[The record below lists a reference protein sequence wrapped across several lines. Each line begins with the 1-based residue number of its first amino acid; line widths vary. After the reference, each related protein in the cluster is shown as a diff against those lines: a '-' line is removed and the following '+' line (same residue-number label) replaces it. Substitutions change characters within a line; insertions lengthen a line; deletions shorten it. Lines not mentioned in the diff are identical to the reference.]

1 MLRNETVE
9 PRGRLSPFKANLK
22 KTLQAAVFSAPIEK
36 QAQIQYIFFMDL
48 LKKLEE
54 CENRYKVVQEMVL
67 DPNLVKDQKK
77 YKDTMREN
85 GYLSELSELY
95 AQYRKVL
102 QGIKDAK
109 EMITAEDDVEMKEM
123 AREEL
128 KSLEEEQPK
137 LEEEIKLKLVPPDP
151 LDEKNIILE
160 IRSAAGGDEATLFVR
175 DLWEM
180 YCHLADRKGWK
191 YEVMEQQET
200 EVGGFNKIVTSI
212 SGKFVYGTLRWESGV
227 HRVQRVPATESQG
240 RLQTST
246 ATVAVLPEA
255 EETEIEIKPGDVRID
270 VMRAGGPGGQC
281 VNTTDSAVRLTHIPT
296 GIVVIQQDEKSQIKN
311 KEKAF
316 RVLRARLFDLEE
328 SKKQAERAAARSSM
342 VGSGARSE
350 KIRTYNYPQD
360 RVTDHRINY
369 SQHNLPAFMMGDMDA
384 MLDALNVYAK
394 EEQLKADITTLGND

>member
-1 MLRNETVE
+1 MYL
-9 PRGRLSPFKANLK
+9 
-22 KTLQAAVFSAPIEK
+22 LQ
-36 QAQIQYIFFMDL
+36 
-48 LKKLEE
+48 KLEE
-54 CENRYKVVQEMVL
+54 CENRYKIVQEMVL
-67 DPNLVKDQKK
+67 DPNLVKDQKQ

-95 AQYRKVL
+95 AQYKKVL

-180 YCHLADRKGWK
+180 YCHLADRKNWK

-328 SKKQAERAAARSSM
+328 TKKQAERAAARSSM

-369 SQHNLPAFMMGDMDA
+369 SQHNLPGFMMGEMDG

>member
-1 MLRNETVE
+1 MYKFCFAKLEAQAVSFYNNKRILRLRPDIE
-9 PRGRLSPFKANLK
+9 SFK
-22 KTLQAAVFSAPIEK
+22 
-36 QAQIQYIFFMDL
+36 FFLYYGDMDL
-48 LKKLEE
+48 LKKLDE
-54 CENRYKVVQEMVL
+54 CEKRFSEVNELVM
-67 DPNLVKDQKK
+67 DANLVKDQKK
-77 YKDTMREN
+77 YKDTMREH
-85 GYLSELSELY
+85 GYLTEVCALY
-95 AQYRKVL
+95 DEYKKVL

-109 EMITAEDDVEMKEM
+109 EMITAEDDVEMREM

-128 KSLEEEQPK
+128 KELEERQPK

-160 IRSAAGGDEATLFVR
+160 IRSAAGGDEASLFVR

-180 YCHLADRKGWK
+180 YCHLADKKGWQH
-191 YEVMEQQET
+191 ETMEAQET

-212 SGKFVYGTLRWESGV
+212 SGKFVYGTIRYESGV

-246 ATVAVLPEA
+246 VTVAVLPEA
-255 EETEIEIKPGDVRID
+255 EETEIEIKDSDVRID

-311 KEKAF
+311 KAKAF

-328 SKKQAERAAARSSM
+328 SKKQAERADARKNM

-369 SQHNLPAFMMGDMDA
+369 SQHNLPSFMMGDMDD

-394 EEQLKADITTLGND
+394 EEQLKADF

>member
-1 MLRNETVE
+1 
-9 PRGRLSPFKANLK
+9 
-22 KTLQAAVFSAPIEK
+22 
-36 QAQIQYIFFMDL
+36 MDL
-48 LKKLEE
+48 IKKLDE
-54 CENRYKVVQEMVL
+54 CEKRFKEVSDFVM
-67 DPNLVKDQKK
+67 DPNLVKDPKK
-77 YKDTMREN
+77 YKDTMREH
-85 GYLSELSELY
+85 GYLTELCALY
-95 AQYRKVL
+95 DEYKKVL
-102 QGIKDAK
+102 QGIQDAK
-109 EMITAEDDVEMKEM
+109 EMITNEDDADMREM

-128 KSLEEEQPK
+128 KELEEKLPK
-137 LEEEIKLKLVPPDP
+137 LEEDIKLKLVPPDP

-160 IRSAAGGDEATLFVR
+160 IRSAAGGDEASLFVR

-180 YCHLADRKGWK
+180 YTHLAERKGWK
-191 YEVMEQQET
+191 TETMEAQET

-255 EETEIEIKPGDVRID
+255 EETEIEIKPGDVRVD

-296 GIVVIQQDEKSQIKN
+296 GLVVIQQDEKSQIKN

-328 SKKQAERAAARSSM
+328 SKKQEERAAARSSM

-350 KIRTYNYPQD
+350 KIRTYNFPQD

-369 SQHNLPAFMMGDMDA
+369 SAHNLPSFMMGEMDD

-394 EEQLKADITTLGND
+394 EEQLKSDITEL

>member
-1 MLRNETVE
+1 M
-9 PRGRLSPFKANLK
+9 G
-22 KTLQAAVFSAPIEK
+22 
-36 QAQIQYIFFMDL
+36 MDL

-54 CENRYKVVQEMVL
+54 CEARYKVVQEMVL

-85 GYLSELSELY
+85 GYLSELSTLY
-95 AQYRKVL
+95 DEYKKVL
-102 QGIKDAK
+102 QGIQDAK
-109 EMITAEDDVEMKEM
+109 EMITAEDDAEMKEM

-128 KSLEEEQPK
+128 KELEERQPK

-160 IRSAAGGDEATLFVR
+160 IRSAAGGDEASLFAR

-180 YCHLADRKGWK
+180 YTHLAENRGWK
-191 YEVMEQQET
+191 CEVMEQQET
-200 EVGGFNKIVTSI
+200 EVGGFNKIVMSI

-246 ATVAVLPEA
+246 VTVAVLPEA

-281 VNTTDSAVRLTHIPT
+281 VNTTDSAVRITHLPT
-296 GIVVIQQDEKSQIKN
+296 GIVVTCQNERSQIMNREVAMKILISKLTKIAEEAH
-311 KEKAF
+311 KENLNEIKGDQSMATWGSQIRNYVF
-316 RVLRARLFDLEE
+316 QPYTMVKDTRTGAEVGNVDAVMDGDIDVFVRAKLSQDA
-328 SKKQAERAAARSSM
+328 AEATK
-342 VGSGARSE
+342 SG
-350 KIRTYNYPQD
+350 K
-360 RVTDHRINY
+360 
-369 SQHNLPAFMMGDMDA
+369 
-384 MLDALNVYAK
+384 
-394 EEQLKADITTLGND
+394 

>member
-1 MLRNETVE
+1 
-9 PRGRLSPFKANLK
+9 
-22 KTLQAAVFSAPIEK
+22 
-36 QAQIQYIFFMDL
+36 MDL
-48 LKKLEE
+48 IKKLDE
-54 CENRYKVVQEMVL
+54 CEQRLKELNEQVL

-77 YKDTMREN
+77 YKDVMREH
-85 GYLSELSELY
+85 GHMTDVCALY
-95 AQYRKVL
+95 DEYKKVL
-102 QGIKDAK
+102 QGIKDAT
-109 EMITAEDDVEMKEM
+109 EMITMEDDQEMKEM

-128 KSLEEEQPK
+128 RQLEEQQPQ
-137 LEEEIKLKLVPPDP
+137 LEDQIKLKLIPPDP

-160 IRSAAGGDEATLFVR
+160 IRSAAGGDEASLFVR

-180 YCHLADRKGWK
+180 YCHLAERKGWK
-191 YEVMEQQET
+191 TEVMEQQET

-212 SGKFVYGTLRWESGV
+212 SGKFVYGSIRWESGV

-255 EETEIEIKPGDVRID
+255 EETEIEIKPGDVRVD

-296 GIVVIQQDEKSQIKN
+296 GLVVIQQDEKSQIKN

-328 SKKQAERAAARSSM
+328 SKKQAERAAARQGM

-360 RVTDHRINY
+360 RVTDHRINF
-369 SQHNLPAFMMGDMDA
+369 SQHNLPGFMAGDMDD

-394 EEQLKADITTLGND
+394 EEQFKELG

>member
-1 MLRNETVE
+1 
-9 PRGRLSPFKANLK
+9 
-22 KTLQAAVFSAPIEK
+22 
-36 QAQIQYIFFMDL
+36 MDL
-48 LKKLEE
+48 IKKLEDLSVRFE
-54 CENRYKVVQEMVL
+54 EVQGL
-67 DPNLVKDQKK
+67 IADPELVKDQKK
-77 YKDTMREN
+77 YKDVMREHR
-85 GYLSELSELY
+85 YLTELMELY
-95 AQYRKVL
+95 AEYKKVL
-102 QGIKDAK
+102 SGIEEATVL
-109 EMITAEDDVEMKEM
+109 ITEEEDHDMKEM

-128 KSLEEEQPK
+128 KELEEKQPV
-137 LEEEIKLKLVPPDP
+137 LEEQIKLKLIPPDP

-160 IRSAAGGDEATLFVR
+160 IRSAAGGDEASLFVR

-180 YCHLADRKGWK
+180 YIHLAERKGWST
-191 YEVMEQQET
+191 ETMEAQET

-212 SGKFVYGTLRWESGV
+212 SGSFVYGTLRWESGV

-255 EETEIEIKPGDVRID
+255 EETEIDIKPEDVRVD

-311 KEKAF
+311 KAKAW

-328 SKKQAERAAARSSM
+328 SKRQAERADARKSM

-350 KIRTYNYPQD
+350 KIRTYNFPQD
-360 RVTDHRINY
+360 RVTDHRINL
-369 SQHNLPAFMMGDMDA
+369 SLHNLPSFMMGNMDD

-394 EEQLKADITTLGND
+394 EEQLKDVSDLEG

>member
-1 MLRNETVE
+1 
-9 PRGRLSPFKANLK
+9 
-22 KTLQAAVFSAPIEK
+22 
-36 QAQIQYIFFMDL
+36 MDL

-54 CENRYKVVQEMVL
+54 CENRYKIVQEMVL

-95 AQYRKVL
+95 AQYKKVL

-180 YCHLADRKGWK
+180 YCHLADRKNWK

-328 SKKQAERAAARSSM
+328 TKKQAERAAARSNM

-369 SQHNLPAFMMGDMDA
+369 SQHNLPGFMMGEMDG

>member
-1 MLRNETVE
+1 
-9 PRGRLSPFKANLK
+9 
-22 KTLQAAVFSAPIEK
+22 
-36 QAQIQYIFFMDL
+36 MDL
-48 LKKLEE
+48 IKKLDE
-54 CENRYKVVQEMVL
+54 CEKRFKEVSDLVM
-67 DPNLVKDQKK
+67 DPNLVKDPKK
-77 YKDTMREN
+77 YKDTMREH
-85 GYLSELSELY
+85 GYLTELCALY
-95 AQYRKVL
+95 DEYKKVL
-102 QGIKDAK
+102 QGIQDAK
-109 EMITAEDDVEMKEM
+109 EMITNEDDADMREM

-128 KSLEEEQPK
+128 KELEEKLPK
-137 LEEEIKLKLVPPDP
+137 LEEDIKLKLVPPDP

-160 IRSAAGGDEATLFVR
+160 IRSAAGGDEASLFVR

-180 YCHLADRKGWK
+180 YTHLAERKGWK
-191 YEVMEQQET
+191 TETMEAQET

-255 EETEIEIKPGDVRID
+255 EETEIEIKPGDVRVD

-296 GIVVIQQDEKSQIKN
+296 GLVVIQQDEKSQIKN

-328 SKKQAERAAARSSM
+328 SKKQEERAAARSNM

-350 KIRTYNYPQD
+350 KIRTYNFPQD

-369 SQHNLPAFMMGDMDA
+369 SAHNLPSFMMGEMDD

-394 EEQLKADITTLGND
+394 EEQLKSDITEL

>member
-1 MLRNETVE
+1 
-9 PRGRLSPFKANLK
+9 
-22 KTLQAAVFSAPIEK
+22 
-36 QAQIQYIFFMDL
+36 MDL
-48 LKKLEE
+48 MKKLEDCAKRFSE
-54 CENRYKVVQEMVL
+54 VQQLIL

-85 GYLSELSELY
+85 GYLSELNDLY
-95 AQYRKVL
+95 NEYKKTL
-102 QGIKDAK
+102 NGIKEAK
-109 EMITAEDDVEMKEM
+109 EMITAEDDPEMKE
-123 AREEL
+123 
-128 KSLEEEQPK
+128 LEEKQPR

-160 IRSAAGGDEATLFVR
+160 IRAAAGGDEASLFVR

-180 YCHLADRKGWK
+180 YTHLAERRNWK
-191 YEVMEQQET
+191 TETMEAQET

-212 SGKFVYGTLRWESGV
+212 SGKFVYGALRWESGV
-227 HRVQRVPATESQG
+227 HRVQRVPETESQG

-246 ATVAVLPEA
+246 VTVAVLPEA
-255 EETEIEIKPGDVRID
+255 EDTEIEIKPGDVRID

-296 GIVVIQQDEKSQIKN
+296 GLVVIQQDEKSQIKN

-328 SKKQAERAAARSSM
+328 TKKQAERSAARLSM

-369 SQHNLPAFMMGDMDA
+369 SEHNLPSFMMGEMDG

-394 EEQLKADITTLGND
+394 EEQLKADVTGLVTD

>member
-9 PRGRLSPFKANLK
+9 PRGRLSPLKANLER
-22 KTLQAAVFSAPIEK
+22 TLQSAAFYAPIEK

>member
-1 MLRNETVE
+1 
-9 PRGRLSPFKANLK
+9 
-22 KTLQAAVFSAPIEK
+22 
-36 QAQIQYIFFMDL
+36 MDL

-54 CENRYKVVQEMVL
+54 CENRYKIVQEMVL

-85 GYLSELSELY
+85 GYLSELSELF
-95 AQYRKVL
+95 AQYKKVL

-180 YCHLADRKGWK
+180 YCHLADRKNWK

-328 SKKQAERAAARSSM
+328 TKKQAERAAARSSM

-369 SQHNLPAFMMGDMDA
+369 SQHNLPGFMMGEMDG